1 MASSSE
7 GADDGV
13 GSLFEGMVLF
23 SSSID
28 LSLPQVDESP
38 PSAVATVT
46 SQPPPS
52 PQSKALDEDL
62 FSDLTLQ
69 APSSPP
75 PVLDSPKTTPIPQSL
90 TVQPLVLV
98 SRQASRKKKR
108 AVRIGYARES
118 LAAASLDDAR
128 RLSDPSFSSSS
139 DPPSAI
145 GTASDSKAPMV
156 DETPIASSPRS
167 VGGDVGA
174 DPHQETDTQVEED
187 DPPPASPSPEPLGQ
201 QKDEG
206 SSYEVVVKGDSSQP
220 PPDGVE
226 EATLSV
232 GESAAKGDVF
242 GSAEERLLLVR
253 ARISEKLQ
261 SIRKKT
267 SSAYAERKELE
278 RKRRMIVE
286 SVNTA
291 SSRHKDLE
299 SELEIACESEDFEKA
314 EKVSNDIA
322 AVEVEKDK
330 LLLSLKDAEADCERA
345 ESKMQEVLEEQIV
358 AEEEGI
364 TQLEQFAKHAYNS
377 WLDTWMSNWILHE
390 SFLFVSADAV
400 AADNADCILKNAEE
414 VFNREQEEWQSSAE
428 LLDIKKL
435 EMNVESQLISEVQTG
450 LENAI
455 EDLVKHERAEK
466 EILTRKGVILAKE
479 LDELLQLVRL
489 KEAEI
494 AENKSQIENVEER
507 ISNTVSLFNESRSS
521 IETKLEDMQSAS
533 RKVESENEALVIR
546 QKEIN
551 EVMCSAQKMRGKI
564 MELSSVSSDEAKT
577 YQDSVVL
584 KKKLASL
591 ILKSREDRVRFSKT
605 EENIL
610 EDIQILRQQIS
621 AARSALQELS
631 SIRASIQQE
640 VSVFKQRIS
649 FIEKRVP
656 ELEAEKKVA
665 ATARNFKEAGR
676 VAAEAKALQSEK
688 EDLQD
693 KLEKAVLHL
702 EKLEEDIKGNVD
714 KIQDNEVLLSVK
726 EKEAALAGC
735 NRLQLVAL
743 AARAESLAALQL
755 GDVEEGNI
763 LLKEAEAAES
773 KVIGLQKD
781 YDLDMEVDGNNL
793 LIKLDGIEL
802 SDFYSSGR

>member
-75 PVLDSPKTTPIPQSL
+75 PVLDSPKTTPIPQSS

-145 GTASDSKAPMV
+145 GTTSDSKAPMV

-364 TQLEQFAKHAYNS
+364 TQLEQFAK
-377 WLDTWMSNWILHE
+377 
-390 SFLFVSADAV
+390 V

-533 RKVESENEALVIR
+533 RKVESENDALVIR

-631 SIRASIQQE
+631 STRASIQQE
-640 VSVFKQRIS
+640 VSLFKQRIG

-773 KVIGLQKD
+773 KVIELQKD